1 MYYIKVFL
9 IIFSNQLD
17 KQGPRPHVCKT
28 QEEYF
33 KNGKD
38 TTNSPIV
45 VLKTL
50 KR

>member
-17 KQGPRPHVCKT
+17 KQCPRPHVCKT
-28 QEEYF
+28 QEEYL

-38 TTNSPIV
+38 TTNNPRV
-45 VLKTL
+45 GHRNLH
-50 KR
+50 R

>member
-33 KNGKD
+33 KNG
-38 TTNSPIV
+38 
-45 VLKTL
+45 
-50 KR
+50 